1 MTMFTLAFL
10 KKLFWRLF
18 NSDDDDDDDNGE
30 DEYLYFN
37 QHLPKA

>member
-18 NSDDDDDDDNGE
+18 NSDDDDDNGE